1 MAKTLTSRKQE
12 FVRDGIF
19 EAAIDLFVRKGFQ
32 ETTVDDVALAA
43 GVSRRS
49 FFRYFTT
56 KDHLLGHNMVKL
68 GDVLVAAVAAS
79 PAESSANQVV
89 HDAVMAGLLF
99 STSHPRTRQVIEI
112 TSRNPSTRQAHSS
125 RKVDVEICLA
135 EAFAARTRHE
145 TKNDL
150 RPRMLAI
157 LTLTV
162 VDLSLVAWF
171 RGDFDDC
178 SKEASDHVFAL
189 LTHILNEPTEAPALS
204 TAGRSELKLSG
215 AKHRRQSA
223 AQ

>member
-32 ETTVDDVALAA
+32 ETTVDDVARAA

-79 PAESSANQVV
+79 PAESSPNQVV

-99 STSHPRTRQVIEI
+99 ATSHPRTRQVIEI
-112 TSRNPSTRQAHSS
+112 TSRNLSTRQAHSS
-125 RKVDVEICLA
+125 RKVDVENCLA

-178 SKEASDHVFAL
+178 SKAPDHVFAM
-189 LTHILNEPTEAPALS
+189 LTHVLNEPTETSVTVAAVMPNS
-204 TAGRSELKLSG
+204 KVPG
-215 AKHRRQSA
+215 ATHRRQSVA
-223 AQ
+223 R